1 MQTLLPS
8 GLAGNHALS
17 KPARTRKPAT
27 ERCAAQLVVHFA
39 CTPNPLNAFT
49 LRNLAKQDLCKVET
63 HVNPKPPR
71 PNRGVASSQTAR
83 AINRDVVLQTIHLR
97 QPVSRADLARL
108 TGLQAST
115 VSLILGELIQ
125 EGWVSPGTLG
135 RLPRGRRPTFVTLN
149 ERHVTLAVD
158 LRPAKANLGIIDIN
172 GKILSRETIEFPGR
186 ETRKPGARGTIAA
199 IAKAVASMKAPFR
212 GRLIDIVG
220 VSVSGRVDQGA
231 HKLVFAPHAP
241 WAQPDLEAE
250 FQKSLNAPIIME
262 NAANAS
268 LFAERWFG
276 KLEHSPNMLAIS
288 VSDGLGAGILI
299 DGRLVRGHE
308 GMAGEF
314 GHMPFE
320 DSGPVCGCGN
330 IGCWETFASNRAGL
344 RYYHELGSGQEL
356 VSFQQLLDLA
366 LAGDLRALRS
376 IDRMAINIARGL
388 AILVAGLAPEVVIIV
403 GDCTA
408 LWPRIC
414 PLIESELIARAFTS
428 RVPRVVAAEDGDA
441 ARMRGAAA
449 LALYKAMFRH
459 AAFDQL
465 EQNTP
470 RLPI

>member
-1 MQTLLPS
+1 VTT
-8 GLAGNHALS
+8 
-17 KPARTRKPAT
+17 KPA
-27 ERCAAQLVVHFA
+27 
-39 CTPNPLNAFT
+39 
-49 LRNLAKQDLCKVET
+49 
-63 HVNPKPPR
+63 R

-83 AINRDVVLQTIHLR
+83 AINRDVVLETIHRR

-115 VSLILGELIQ
+115 VSLIIGQLIE

-149 ERHVTLAVD
+149 DKHVALAVD
-158 LRPAKANLGIIDIN
+158 LRPTKANLGIIDIN
-172 GKILSRETIEFPGR
+172 GKILSRETIEFSPRDIG
-186 ETRKPGARGTIAA
+186 KSDAKGVAVA
-199 IAKAVASMKAPFR
+199 IARVASSMKAPYR
-212 GRLIDIVG
+212 GRLIEILG
-220 VSVSGRVDQGA
+220 VSISGRVDQGA

-241 WAQPDLEAE
+241 WAEGDLEAE
-250 FQKSLNAPIIME
+250 FQKSFKAPIIME

-276 KLEHSPNMLAIS
+276 KLEYSPNMLAIS

-299 DGRLVRGHE
+299 DGRLVRGRE

-320 DSGPVCGCGN
+320 STGPACGCGN
-330 IGCWETFASNRAGL
+330 VGCWETFASNRAGL
-344 RYYHELGSGQEL
+344 RFYHELGSGREL
-356 VSFQQLLDLA
+356 SSFQQLLDLA
-366 LAGDLRALRS
+366 LSGDIRALRS
-376 IDRMAINIARGL
+376 IDRMAGNLARGL

-408 LWPRIC
+408 LWPRIS
-414 PLIESELIARAFTS
+414 PLIESELIARSFTS

-441 ARMRGAAA
+441 ARLRGAAA
-449 LALYKAMFRH
+449 LALYKVMFRH

-465 EQNTP
+465 EPSAT
-470 RLPI
+470 RLGTERYPAGLHRAMGLMD